1 MSKKK
6 PEKTKQPGRVKHGEG
21 LNDYL
26 TLGADRSLE
35 KLCRRYAETMLRPP
49 ALVTLKLWSA
59 KHSWQAK
66 AAQHDARVASQV
78 AEKAE
83 EAAVEDGWDHVNT
96 LTDFARLSLDKAM
109 EALQG
114 GSLKAETAYELQAL
128 LNASVTALKHI
139 ELISGRATDRLDRI
153 DVKTFA
159 PEWLA
164 ERLKARAPA
173 SPPTT
178 ATSIDEAGVPADTT
192 RH

>member
-1 MSKKK
+1 MSE
-6 PEKTKQPGRVKHGEG
+6 PVSKTTRQSGRVKNGEG

-26 TLGADRSLE
+26 MLGADRSLE

-49 ALVTLKLWSA
+49 ALVTLKLWST

-83 EAAVEDGWDHVNT
+83 EAAVEDGWDRVNT
-96 LTDFARLSLDKAM
+96 LTDFARLSLNKAM

-139 ELISGRATDRLDRI
+139 ELISGRATDRLDTI
-153 DVKTFA
+153 DAKTFA
-159 PEWLA
+159 PEWMQEKLT
-164 ERLKARAPA
+164 AP
-173 SPPTT
+173 PP
-178 ATSIDEAGVPADTT
+178 AAPLDDEADIPAT